1 MKYELKVERVDQIA
15 QPLSELQGVVSYL
28 AYAGH
33 PHLTTC
39 ITLRR
44 LNLDL
49 YCDNIA
55 EMNACIVIAKRYL
68 KSDWRRNLT
77 KGHVDGHG
85 KYYCISYTFYTD
97 L

>member
-15 QPLSELQGVVSYL
+15 QPLSELQGVTTYL

-33 PHLTTC
+33 SHLTTC

-44 LNLDL
+44 LSLDL
-49 YCDNIA
+49 YCDSIA
-55 EMNACIVIAKRYL
+55 EMYACIDIANRYL
-68 KSDWRRNLT
+68 KSRWIRNLNRGYA
-77 KGHVDGHG
+77 KYHG
-85 KYYCISYTFYTD
+85 KYYCISYYIY